1 MDIKKQITGENTV
14 WDGPLSQDGRPH
26 GKGSSSGI
34 TGMKLKFIEPTH
46 KAGPITQ
53 VAKKQKVLNM
63 SDIKL
68 YSLNTITLSVTTFSD
83 LEMGLKILLL
93 SVSIGYTLN
102 RWVRLSNNKNKQ
114 EQEQEQEK

>member
-1 MDIKKQITGENTV
+1 
-14 WDGPLSQDGRPH
+14 
-26 GKGSSSGI
+26 
-34 TGMKLKFIEPTH
+34 
-46 KAGPITQ
+46 
-53 VAKKQKVLNM
+53 M

-93 SVSIGYTLN
+93 LVSIGYTLN